1 MSSPADTVTL
11 HVKTELQYDVDS
23 QQGTFPAGS
32 VSQLS
37 VTVSDSGDQLLDV
50 YYINN
55 GKVYNAHQDAA
66 IATAGATNWTIDDM
80 NFRESLSSSLTVSI
94 YSVGLS
100 IATGSSPPFIVRA
113 LSIPNS
119 VKDLIMVVT
128 QDGLTAY
135 FITVG
140 GRYTTWN
147 RLPSIPGQAPITDC
161 LPFLT
166 SSNQV
171 LLSAMAGSGMFIA
184 DPATVNTDGWAED
197 TGVRGAFSGTI
208 SAYSISASLG
218 ENVNDTTFG
227 YAVASSQ
234 NGLGLL
240 TGGHF
245 SNTSPP
251 VHLVSLDHIFFF
263 VSIESR

>member
-1 MSSPADTVTL
+1 MSSPPDTVTL

-23 QQGTFPAGS
+23 QQGAFPSGT

-37 VTVSDSGDQLLDV
+37 VTVSDIGDRLLSV

-55 GKVYNAHQDAA
+55 GRVYNAHQDAA
-66 IATAGATNWTIDDM
+66 IATAGAINWTIDDM
-80 NFRESLSSSLTVSI
+80 NFRESLSYSSIFI

-113 LSIPNS
+113 LSIPDS

-140 GRYTTWN
+140 GRFPTWTK
-147 RLPSIPGQAPITDC
+147 LPSVPGQLPITDC

-166 SSNQV
+166 SANQL
-171 LLSAMAGSGMFIA
+171 LLSAMAGSGMFIIN
-184 DPATVNTDGWAED
+184 PATLSTDGWAED
-197 TGVRGAFSGTI
+197 TGVRGAFSGSI
-208 SAYSISASLG
+208 AAYTISASLG

-251 VHLVSLDHIFFF
+251 VHLVSLT
-263 VSIESR
+263 